1 MAEENKN
8 EIKYEIKYEELYDRF
23 MDYQTKVHE
32 ANQKRIRL
40 GLKVNT
46 FFPLI
51 FLTLCF
57 LTDGSKLIF
66 LILWIV
72 SLFGIAFYLMYVEYS
87 DDKLQRQMKAFGLG
101 GNGDMEDESS
111 LISFGVENTETKA
124 LKHMEN
130 VDRSIEE
137 KKQEVQNALIETKE
151 SVAEKFEER
160 KKIAA
165 ERREERKENFT
176 EKYQKKIDEIRA
188 NRGLSAKQARAK
200 RLQKKAE
207 KLQREAERLEAES
220 REEDEDA

>member
-8 EIKYEIKYEELYDRF
+8 EIKYEELYDRF

-40 GLKVNT
+40 GLKVNI

-57 LTDGSKLIF
+57 LTNGSKLIF

-111 LISFGVENTETKA
+111 LISFGVENTETKV

-160 KKIAA
+160 KKIVA
-165 ERREERKENFT
+165 ERREERKENFI

-188 NRGLSAKQARAK
+188 NRALSAKQARAK

-220 REEDEDA
+220 REEDENA

>member
-1 MAEENKN
+1 MAQENKN
-8 EIKYEIKYEELYDRF
+8 EIKYEELYDRF

-40 GLKVNT
+40 GLKVNI

-165 ERREERKENFT
+165 ERREERKENFI

-188 NRGLSAKQARAK
+188 NRALSAKQARAK

-220 REEDEDA
+220 REEDENA

>member
-1 MAEENKN
+1 MAGENKN
-8 EIKYEIKYEELYDRF
+8 EIKYEELYDRF

-40 GLKVNT
+40 GLKVNI

-165 ERREERKENFT
+165 ERREERKENFI

-188 NRGLSAKQARAK
+188 NRALSAKQARAK

-220 REEDEDA
+220 REEDENA

>member
-8 EIKYEIKYEELYDRF
+8 EIKYEELYDRF

-40 GLKVNT
+40 GLKVNI

-124 LKHMEN
+124 LRHMEN

-151 SVAEKFEER
+151 SVAEKFEEC

-165 ERREERKENFT
+165 ERREERKENFI

-188 NRGLSAKQARAK
+188 DRALSAKQARAK

-220 REEDEDA
+220 REESEVA

>member
-8 EIKYEIKYEELYDRF
+8 EIKYEELYDRF

-40 GLKVNT
+40 GLKVNI

-137 KKQEVQNALIETKE
+137 KKQEVQKALIETKE

-188 NRGLSAKQARAK
+188 NRALSAKQARAK

-220 REEDEDA
+220 REEDENA

>member
-8 EIKYEIKYEELYDRF
+8 EIKYEELYDRF

-40 GLKVNT
+40 GLKVNI

-101 GNGDMEDESS
+101 GNGDMEDESC

-165 ERREERKENFT
+165 ERREERKENFI

-188 NRGLSAKQARAK
+188 NRALSAKQARAK

-220 REEDEDA
+220 REEDENA

>member
-8 EIKYEIKYEELYDRF
+8 EIKYEELYDRF

-40 GLKVNT
+40 GLKVNI

-101 GNGDMEDESS
+101 GNGNMEDESS

-160 KKIAA
+160 KKIVA
-165 ERREERKENFT
+165 ERREERKENFI

-188 NRGLSAKQARAK
+188 NRALSAKQARAK

-220 REEDEDA
+220 REEDENA

>member
-8 EIKYEIKYEELYDRF
+8 EIKYEELYDRF

-40 GLKVNT
+40 GLKVNI

-137 KKQEVQNALIETKE
+137 KKQEVQNALSEAKE
-151 SVAEKFEER
+151 SVAEKFEEC

-165 ERREERKENFT
+165 ERREERKENFI

-188 NRGLSAKQARAK
+188 NRALSAKQARAK

-220 REEDEDA
+220 REEDENA

>member
-8 EIKYEIKYEELYDRF
+8 EIKYEELYDRF

-40 GLKVNT
+40 GLKVNI

-124 LKHMEN
+124 LRHMEN

-188 NRGLSAKQARAK
+188 NRALSAKQARAK

-220 REEDEDA
+220 REEDENA

>member
-8 EIKYEIKYEELYDRF
+8 EIKYEELYDRF

-40 GLKVNT
+40 GLKVNI

-151 SVAEKFEER
+151 SVAEKFKER

-176 EKYQKKIDEIRA
+176 EKYHKKIDEIRA
-188 NRGLSAKQARAK
+188 NRALSAKQARAK

-220 REEDEDA
+220 REEDENA

>member
-8 EIKYEIKYEELYDRF
+8 EIKYEELYDRF

-40 GLKVNT
+40 GLKVNI

-87 DDKLQRQMKAFGLG
+87 DDKLQLQMKAFGLG

-124 LKHMEN
+124 LRHMEN

-137 KKQEVQNALIETKE
+137 KKQEVQKALIETKE

-188 NRGLSAKQARAK
+188 NRALSAKQARAK

-220 REEDEDA
+220 REEDENA

>member
-8 EIKYEIKYEELYDRF
+8 EIKYEELYDRF

-40 GLKVNT
+40 GLKVNI

-165 ERREERKENFT
+165 ERREERKENCI

-188 NRGLSAKQARAK
+188 NRGLFTKQARAK

-220 REEDEDA
+220 REEDENA

>member
-8 EIKYEIKYEELYDRF
+8 EIKYEELYDRF

-40 GLKVNT
+40 GLKVNI

-87 DDKLQRQMKAFGLG
+87 DDKLHRQMKAFGLG

-165 ERREERKENFT
+165 ERREERKENFI

-188 NRGLSAKQARAK
+188 NRALSAKQARAK

-220 REEDEDA
+220 REEDENA

>member
-8 EIKYEIKYEELYDRF
+8 EIKYEELYDRF

-40 GLKVNT
+40 GLKVNI

>member
-8 EIKYEIKYEELYDRF
+8 EIKYEELYNRF

-40 GLKVNT
+40 GLKVNI

-165 ERREERKENFT
+165 ERREERKENFI

-188 NRGLSAKQARAK
+188 NRALSAKQARAK

>member
-8 EIKYEIKYEELYDRF
+8 EIKYEELYDRF

-40 GLKVNT
+40 GLKVNI

-160 KKIAA
+160 KKIVA
-165 ERREERKENFT
+165 ERREERKENFI

-188 NRGLSAKQARAK
+188 DRALSAKQARAK

-220 REEDEDA
+220 REEDENA

>member
-8 EIKYEIKYEELYDRF
+8 EIKYEELYDRF

-40 GLKVNT
+40 GLKVNI

-165 ERREERKENFT
+165 ERREERKENFI

-188 NRGLSAKQARAK
+188 NRALSAKQARAK

>member
-8 EIKYEIKYEELYDRF
+8 EIKYEELYDRF

-40 GLKVNT
+40 GLKVNI

-137 KKQEVQNALIETKE
+137 KKQAVQNALIETKE

-160 KKIAA
+160 KKRAA
-165 ERREERKENFT
+165 ERREERKENFI

-188 NRGLSAKQARAK
+188 NRALSAKQARAK

-220 REEDEDA
+220 REEDENA

>member
-8 EIKYEIKYEELYDRF
+8 EIKYEELYDRF

-40 GLKVNT
+40 GLKVNI

-101 GNGDMEDESS
+101 GNGNMEDESS

-151 SVAEKFEER
+151 SVAEKFKER

-176 EKYQKKIDEIRA
+176 EKYHKKIDEIRA
-188 NRGLSAKQARAK
+188 NRALSAKQARAK

-220 REEDEDA
+220 REEDENA

>member
-8 EIKYEIKYEELYDRF
+8 EIKYEELYDRF

-40 GLKVNT
+40 GLKVNI

-101 GNGDMEDESS
+101 GNGNMEDESS
-111 LISFGVENTETKA
+111 LISFGVENTETKV

-160 KKIAA
+160 KKIVA
-165 ERREERKENFT
+165 ERREERKENFI

-188 NRGLSAKQARAK
+188 NRALSAKQARAK

-220 REEDEDA
+220 REEDENA

>member
-8 EIKYEIKYEELYDRF
+8 EIKYEELYDRF

-40 GLKVNT
+40 GLKVNI

-124 LKHMEN
+124 LRHMEN

-151 SVAEKFEER
+151 SVAVKFEER

-165 ERREERKENFT
+165 ERREERKENFI

-188 NRGLSAKQARAK
+188 NRALSAKQARAK

-220 REEDEDA
+220 REEDENA

>member
-8 EIKYEIKYEELYDRF
+8 EIKYEELYDRF

-40 GLKVNT
+40 GLKVNI

-151 SVAEKFEER
+151 NVAEKFEER

-165 ERREERKENFT
+165 ERREERKENCI

-188 NRGLSAKQARAK
+188 NRGLFTKQARAK

-220 REEDEDA
+220 REEDENA

>member
-8 EIKYEIKYEELYDRF
+8 EIKYEEIYDRF
-23 MDYQTKVHE
+23 MDYQNKVHE

-40 GLKVNT
+40 GLKVNI

-151 SVAEKFEER
+151 SVAEKFKER

-176 EKYQKKIDEIRA
+176 EKYHKKIDEIRA
-188 NRGLSAKQARAK
+188 NRALSAKQARAK

-220 REEDEDA
+220 REEDENA

>member
-8 EIKYEIKYEELYDRF
+8 EIKYEELYDRF

-137 KKQEVQNALIETKE
+137 KKQEVRNALIETKE

>member
-8 EIKYEIKYEELYDRF
+8 EIKYEELYDRF

-40 GLKVNT
+40 GLKVNI

-130 VDRSIEE
+130 VERSIEE

-165 ERREERKENFT
+165 ERREERKENFI

-188 NRGLSAKQARAK
+188 NRALSAKQARAK

-220 REEDEDA
+220 REEDENA

>member
-8 EIKYEIKYEELYDRF
+8 EIKYEELYDRF

-40 GLKVNT
+40 GLKVNI

-124 LKHMEN
+124 LRHMEN

-165 ERREERKENFT
+165 ERREERKENFI

-188 NRGLSAKQARAK
+188 NRALSAKQARAK

>member
-8 EIKYEIKYEELYDRF
+8 EIKYEELYDRF

-40 GLKVNT
+40 GLKVNI

-165 ERREERKENFT
+165 ERREERKENFI

-188 NRGLSAKQARAK
+188 NRALSAKQARAK
-200 RLQKKAE
+200 RLQKKVE

-220 REEDEDA
+220 REEDENA

>member
-8 EIKYEIKYEELYDRF
+8 EIKYEELYDRF

-40 GLKVNT
+40 GLKVNI

-101 GNGDMEDESS
+101 GNGNMEDESS
-111 LISFGVENTETKA
+111 LISFGVENTETKV

-188 NRGLSAKQARAK
+188 NRALSAKQARAK

-220 REEDEDA
+220 REEDENA

>member
-8 EIKYEIKYEELYDRF
+8 EIKYEELYDRF

-40 GLKVNT
+40 GLKVNI

-57 LTDGSKLIF
+57 LTNGSKLIF

-151 SVAEKFEER
+151 SVAEKFKER

-188 NRGLSAKQARAK
+188 NRALSAKQARAK

-220 REEDEDA
+220 REEDENA

>member
-8 EIKYEIKYEELYDRF
+8 EIKYEELYDRF

-40 GLKVNT
+40 GLKVNI

-188 NRGLSAKQARAK
+188 NRALSAKQARAK

-220 REEDEDA
+220 REEDENA

>member
-8 EIKYEIKYEELYDRF
+8 EIKYEELYDRF

-40 GLKVNT
+40 GLKVNI

-87 DDKLQRQMKAFGLG
+87 DDKLQRHMKAFGLG

-165 ERREERKENFT
+165 ERREERKENFI

-188 NRGLSAKQARAK
+188 NRALSAKQARAK

-220 REEDEDA
+220 REEDENA

>member
-8 EIKYEIKYEELYDRF
+8 EIKYEEIYDRF
-23 MDYQTKVHE
+23 MDYQNKVHE

-40 GLKVNT
+40 GLKVNI

-101 GNGDMEDESS
+101 GNMEDESS

-165 ERREERKENFT
+165 ERREERKENCI

>member
-8 EIKYEIKYEELYDRF
+8 EIKYEELYDRF

-40 GLKVNT
+40 GLKVNI

-101 GNGDMEDESS
+101 GNMEDESS

-137 KKQEVQNALIETKE
+137 KKQEVKNALIETKE

-165 ERREERKENFT
+165 ERREERKENCI

-188 NRGLSAKQARAK
+188 NRGLFTKQARAK

-220 REEDEDA
+220 REEDENA

>member
-8 EIKYEIKYEELYDRF
+8 EIKYEELYDRF

-40 GLKVNT
+40 GLKVNI

-124 LKHMEN
+124 LRHMEN

-137 KKQEVQNALIETKE
+137 KKQEVQKALIETKE

-188 NRGLSAKQARAK
+188 NRALSAKQARAK

-220 REEDEDA
+220 REEDENA

>member
-8 EIKYEIKYEELYDRF
+8 EIKYEELYDRF

-40 GLKVNT
+40 GLKVNI

-101 GNGDMEDESS
+101 SNGDMEDESS

-165 ERREERKENFT
+165 ERREERKENFI

-188 NRGLSAKQARAK
+188 NRALSAKQARAK

-220 REEDEDA
+220 REEDENA

>member
-8 EIKYEIKYEELYDRF
+8 EIKYEELYDRF

-40 GLKVNT
+40 GLKVNI

-165 ERREERKENFT
+165 ERREERKENFI
-176 EKYQKKIDEIRA
+176 EKYQKKIDESRA
-188 NRGLSAKQARAK
+188 NRALSAKQASAK

-220 REEDEDA
+220 REEDENA

>member
-8 EIKYEIKYEELYDRF
+8 EIKYEELYDRF

-40 GLKVNT
+40 GLKVNI

-137 KKQEVQNALIETKE
+137 KKQEVQNALIKTKE

-165 ERREERKENFT
+165 ERREERKENFI

-188 NRGLSAKQARAK
+188 NRALSAKQARAK

-220 REEDEDA
+220 REEDENA

>member
-8 EIKYEIKYEELYDRF
+8 EIKYEELYDRF

-40 GLKVNT
+40 GLKVNI

-101 GNGDMEDESS
+101 GNMEDESS

-165 ERREERKENFT
+165 ERREERKENCI

-188 NRGLSAKQARAK
+188 NRGLFTKQARAK

-220 REEDEDA
+220 REEDENA

>member
-8 EIKYEIKYEELYDRF
+8 EIKYEELYDRF

-220 REEDEDA
+220 REEDENA